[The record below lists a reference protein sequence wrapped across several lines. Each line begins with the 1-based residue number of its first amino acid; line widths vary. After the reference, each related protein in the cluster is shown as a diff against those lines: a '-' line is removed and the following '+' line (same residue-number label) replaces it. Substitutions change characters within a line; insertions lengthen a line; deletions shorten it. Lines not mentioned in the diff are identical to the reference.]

1 MRKLTFA
8 AFFTLV
14 FGLLIAPAFA
24 QEPMTVEERPEP
36 RSIRAIAGSAS
47 TGQWSPSHVTARD
60 QALATRSA
68 SDSAIRLC
76 AQLSRASDCQ
86 VLATFGPG
94 AACGTIARSTPGFIV
109 AGTGPTPEAARAAA
123 LQSCQA
129 SGRRCQPSA
138 RVYCYR

>member
-1 MRKLTFA
+1 MRPFLLA
-8 AFFTLV
+8 AT
-14 FGLLIAPAFA
+14 IAAIAAPALAPALA